1 MVANAKVAL
10 LDKVQTLSDE
20 YMVVAFDLI
29 SWLQEGTLDFATI
42 LRTRKPVDYD
52 EDSIVYKNMKIREIF
67 GNSSDDVP
75 LEIYRSK
82 ESMALSAE
90 EKTRQI
96 RALRGT
102 LPGISLDF
110 VREEDD
116 DFNRT
121 EVLDD
126 ILVIKARDFMKSM
139 DDFKI
144 PNLDVDANQES
155 MYGAFPGLNPEFERD
170 EEDRF

>member
-1 MVANAKVAL
+1 MVANVKVAL
-10 LDKVQTLSDE
+10 WDKIQTLPDE
-20 YMVVAFDLI
+20 YTVVAFDLI
-29 SWLQEGTLDFATI
+29 SGLQEGTLDFTTI
-42 LRTRKPVDYD
+42 LRMRKPAEYD
-52 EDSIVYKNMKIREIF
+52 EDSIAYKNMKIREIF
-67 GNSSDDVP
+67 SSDTDDSP
-75 LEIYRSK
+75 LDIERSEECMK
-82 ESMALSAE
+82 LSAE

-96 RALRGT
+96 RALHGT